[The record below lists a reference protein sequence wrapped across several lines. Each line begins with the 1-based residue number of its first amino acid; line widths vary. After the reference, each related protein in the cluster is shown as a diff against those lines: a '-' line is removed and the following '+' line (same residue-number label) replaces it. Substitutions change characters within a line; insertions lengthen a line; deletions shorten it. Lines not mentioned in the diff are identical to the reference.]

1 MDAFQSACVSA
12 QRGPATE
19 AAVTMPAEVLLR
31 FLREARRVQ
40 DTGLKSYGLLV
51 ADPDSADYPFR
62 VTDVVLLDSERNRRN
77 EPGNRAAF
85 EAQGDYFRRYD
96 DAGFVADPRDHL
108 EAYRRIE
115 ASGQEIVGMF
125 HSHRRQPPNFSWIDF
140 RLHNPAFRWHLIV
153 SFHRGPFP
161 GLQPFR
167 VDKEDASQGIDPDDN
182 RQGSELPY
190 PGPEVT
196 PVSLLVEGPPAD
208 VDACL
213 DAIAPRDSSTFAAT
227 AAGHHAEQASP
238 ALHLH

>member
-1 MDAFQSACVSA
+1 MDAFQCACVSA
-12 QRGPATE
+12 QRGPQTE
-19 AAVTMPAEVLLR
+19 EPVAMPAAVLLR
-31 FLREARRVQ
+31 FLREAQRVH

-51 ADPDSADYPFR
+51 ADQDAAGYPFR

-77 EPGNRAAF
+77 ESGNRAAF

-96 DAGFVADPRDHL
+96 DAGFVADPRDLL

-115 ASGQEIVGMF
+115 ASGHDIVGMF

-153 SFHRGPFP
+153 SFHRRPFAQ
-161 GLQPFR
+161 LQPFR
-167 VDKEDASQGIDPDDN
+167 VDKQDAGLGIDPDDN
-182 RQGSELPY
+182 RQGSELAY

-196 PVSLLVEGPPAD
+196 PLSLLVEGAPAD

-213 DAIAPRDSSTFAAT
+213 DAIGPRPSPTFAA
-227 AAGHHAEQASP
+227 AAA
-238 ALHLH
+238 

>member
-1 MDAFQSACVSA
+1 MDTFPSACVSA
-12 QRGPATE
+12 QRGPTTE
-19 AAVTMPAEVLLR
+19 DPVTMPAAVLLR
-31 FLREARRVQ
+31 FLREAQLVH

-51 ADPDSADYPFR
+51 ADPDAAGYPFR
-62 VTDVVLLDSERNRRN
+62 VTDVVLLDSQRNRRN
-77 EPGNRAAF
+77 DPGNRAAF

-96 DAGFVADPRDHL
+96 DAGFVADPRDLL

-161 GLQPFR
+161 ELQPFR
-167 VDKEDASQGIDPDDN
+167 VDKQGASLGIDPDDD
-182 RQGSELPY
+182 RQGSELAY

-196 PVSLLVEGPPAD
+196 PLSLLVEGAPAD
-208 VDACL
+208 VAACL
-213 DAIAPRDSSTFAAT
+213 DAVGPRPSPTFAA
-227 AAGHHAEQASP
+227 AAA
-238 ALHLH
+238 

>member
-12 QRGPATE
+12 RRGPATE
-19 AAVTMPAEVLLR
+19 DAVTMPAEVLLR
-31 FLREARRVQ
+31 FLLEAQRVH

-51 ADPDSADYPFR
+51 ADPDAAFR
-62 VTDVVLLDSERNRRN
+62 VTDVVSLDSERNRRN

-85 EAQGDYFRRYD
+85 EAQGAYFRRYD
-96 DAGFVADPRDHL
+96 DAGFVADPRDVL

-115 ASGQEIVGMF
+115 ASGQEIVGVF

-161 GLQPFR
+161 ELQPFR
-167 VDKEDASQGIDPDDN
+167 VDKADVGLGIDSDDN
-182 RQGSELPY
+182 RQGSELAY

-196 PVSLLVEGPPAD
+196 PLSLLVDGAPAD

-213 DAIAPRDSSTFAAT
+213 DAIGAKPSPTFAA
-227 AAGHHAEQASP
+227 AS
-238 ALHLH
+238 

>member
-12 QRGPATE
+12 QRGLATE
-19 AAVTMPAEVLLR
+19 GAAIMPAEVLLR

-51 ADPDSADYPFR
+51 ADPDAAGYPFR
-62 VTDVVLLDSERNRRN
+62 VTDVVFLDSERNRRN

-96 DAGFVADPRDHL
+96 DAGFVADPGDLLQAH
-108 EAYRRIE
+108 RRIE

-153 SFHRGPFP
+153 SYHRGPFSD
-161 GLQPFR
+161 LQPFR
-167 VDKEDASQGIDPDDN
+167 VDKEGAGLGIDPHDN
-182 RQGSELPY
+182 WQGSELAY

-196 PVSLLVEGPPAD
+196 PLSLLVEGAPAD

-213 DAIAPRDSSTFAAT
+213 DAIGARPSPTFAAT
-227 AAGHHAEQASP
+227 AA
-238 ALHLH
+238 